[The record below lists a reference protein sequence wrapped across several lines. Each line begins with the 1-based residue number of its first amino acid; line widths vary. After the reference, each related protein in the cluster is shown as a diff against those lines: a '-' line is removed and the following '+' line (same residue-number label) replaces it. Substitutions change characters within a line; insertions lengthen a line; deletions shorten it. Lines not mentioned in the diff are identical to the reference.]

1 MKFSS
6 RVLGFLSAA
15 ATTST
20 AAAAQEALRGS
31 TVRSTAD
38 DLEDAA
44 SFAQRILVPPGH
56 EATTGGANLGGANVS
71 IALSDQFCD
80 LTGLSIPPNLIANG
94 DIPSTYYATN
104 LAGTNLQV
112 VYEEVLRFDFNMT
125 ALMDDMTALM
135 DDVDTE
141 EEDAAVGSPA
151 PTAAM
156 GAVLTL
162 PEPENSAATTCDGV
176 TITAITSQRAQV
188 LFENQ
193 VAFAYSNAFSC
204 TVNGAVRE
212 V

>member
-6 RVLGFLSAA
+6 FVLGVLSAA

-20 AAAAQEALRGS
+20 ATAALEALRGS
-31 TVRSTAD
+31 STDRSTAAD

-44 SFAQRILVPPGH
+44 SFAQRILVPPGF
-56 EATTGGANLGGANVS
+56 EATTGGANVVDP

-80 LTGLSIPPNLIANG
+80 LTGLPVPPKLIENG
-94 DIPSTYYATN
+94 EIPSTYYATN

-125 ALMDDMTALM
+125 VLMDDMIAG
-135 DDVDTE
+135 DTFQ
-141 EEDAAVGSPA
+141 AAVGTPA

-156 GAVLTL
+156 GAVLVL
-162 PEPENSAATTCDGV
+162 PEPENWGAETCDGV
-176 TITAITSQRAQV
+176 TDTAITSLRAQV
-188 LFENQ
+188 LFESQ
-193 VAFAYSNAFSC
+193 MVFAYSNAYSC